1 MSHFPPADS
10 FDISGS
16 SVSSLQGFLDHVPDV
31 TVAQALELMRAHLPG
46 LTPSLLH
53 NILVA
58 NTWEVAQI
66 VIAGL
71 TDEELKLAVRIFTIE
86 APYPVYRKFNDPF
99 FDKVPWLPTPSP
111 PSLCRLSFMP
121 TIYCVCRR
129 AALSCWSITLPSPS
143 CCFAPHTS

>member
-31 TVAQALELMRAHLPG
+31 TVAQALELMRPHLPG
-46 LTPSLLH
+46 RTPSVLH

-58 NTWEVAQI
+58 NTWEVQQI

-86 APYPVYRKFNDPF
+86 GPYPVYRKFNDPF

-111 PSLCRLSFMP
+111 PPPGAACRLCRRFTAYAGAQP
-121 TIYCVCRR
+121 
-129 AALSCWSITLPSPS
+129 
-143 CCFAPHTS
+143 

>member
-46 LTPSLLH
+46 LTPSVLH

-58 NTWEVAQI
+58 NTWEVRQI

-99 FDKVPWLPTPSP
+99 FDKVPWLPNPSP
-111 PSLCRLSFMP
+111 PHCAACYLCRLFIAYAGAQP
-121 TIYCVCRR
+121 
-129 AALSCWSITLPSPS
+129 
-143 CCFAPHTS
+143 

>member
-16 SVSSLQGFLDHVPDV
+16 SVSSLQGFLDHVPDL
-31 TVAQALELMRAHLPG
+31 TVAQSLELMRPRLPG
-46 LTPSLLH
+46 LTPSVLH

-66 VIAGL
+66 ATAGL

-86 APYPVYRKFNDPF
+86 APYPVYRKVNDPF
-99 FDKVPWLPTPSP
+99 FDKVAAPPPSP
-111 PSLCRLSFMP
+111 PSLQRAGFDAFVECRIAARCCCSTTPP
-121 TIYCVCRR
+121 T
-129 AALSCWSITLPSPS
+129 PS
-143 CCFAPHTS
+143 CCFAPRTS

>member
-1 MSHFPPADS
+1 MSHFPPADA

-46 LTPSLLH
+46 LTPSVLH

-58 NTWEVAQI
+58 NTWEVRQI
-66 VIAGL
+66 IIAGL

-99 FDKVPWLPTPSP
+99 FDKVPCLPTPSP
-111 PSLCRLSFMP
+111 PHCAACRLCRRFTAYAGAQP
-121 TIYCVCRR
+121 
-129 AALSCWSITLPSPS
+129 
-143 CCFAPHTS
+143 